1 MSVPVQNYLLDPLLA
16 CGIFALS
23 LAVAGFLSFL
33 CGRMGGVFA
42 EAVQPSGN
50 KLASLEGLRG
60 ILALSVAA
68 HHAYCWFFYTQTAH
82 WGTQNSILFSRF
94 ASFGVDQFFFIS
106 GFLFWRKLMKKG
118 GIELGRFYISRFVRL
133 APVYYTCIG
142 IAIFIGMYLTGFKLL
157 VSGGQFVR
165 SLLPWIFF
173 SIGGQP
179 DINHADIKRIISGV
193 IWTLAAE
200 WLFYL
205 SLPYL
210 GWFARKAQRLI
221 HFACLFLLIYIVGRH
236 FSLKIHQQTITS
248 ILTILSQFAKYMVF
262 SFGGGIL
269 IAVFQEKIRSKI
281 HLSALQANWLLVF
294 FYAFYLFAPDFRG
307 MMVVGTLGLVCGFAL
322 IVQGAD
328 LFGFITSKPVRFLGI
343 ISYDLYLVHGIT
355 YYLAMRLRGGI
366 GPVAVG
372 HYIAQTAV
380 CFVIIVIAST
390 VLHFLVE
397 RPSMKRSENIARGI
411 SGKTDSGIPE
421 VLPEAVSR

>member
-1 MSVPVQNYLLDPLLA
+1 MPVLVQNYLLDPLLA

-23 LAVAGFLSFL
+23 LAVAGLFSFL

-68 HHAYCWFFYTQTAH
+68 HHAYCWFFYTQTGH
-82 WGTQNSILFSRF
+82 WGTQSSVIFSRF
-94 ASFGVDQFFFIS
+94 ASFGVNQFFFIS

-118 GIELGRFYISRFVRL
+118 GIELGRFYLSRFVRL
-133 APVYYTCIG
+133 APLYYTCIG
-142 IAIFIGMYLTGFKLL
+142 IALFIGMNLAGFKLL
-157 VSGGQFVR
+157 VPSSQFVR
-165 SLLPWIFF
+165 SLVPWIFF

-179 DINHADIKRIISGV
+179 DVNHAEIKRIIGV
-193 IWTLAAE
+193 VWTLAME

-221 HFACLFLLIYIVGRH
+221 HFACLFLLVYVVGRY
-236 FSLKIHQQTITS
+236 FSHKIHQETIAST
-248 ILTILSQFAKYMVF
+248 LTILSQFAKFMVF

-269 IAVFQEKIRSKI
+269 IAVFQEKIREKLRFSV
-281 HLSALQANWLLVF
+281 SQANWLLVL
-294 FYAFYLFAPDFRG
+294 FYAFYLFMPDFRG
-307 MMVVGTLGLVCGFAL
+307 MAVAGQLCLLCGFAL
-322 IVQGAD
+322 VIQGAS

-343 ISYDLYLVHGIT
+343 ISYDLYLVHSIIF
-355 YYLAMRLRGGI
+355 YLAMKLRGGI
-366 GPVAVG
+366 RPVLTSN
-372 HYIAQTAV
+372 YILQTAV
-380 CFVIIVIAST
+380 CFVVIVIAST

-397 RPSMKRSENIARGI
+397 RPSMKRSEAIARGVP
-411 SGKTDSGIPE
+411 GKRDSGIPE
-421 VLPEAVSR
+421 VLPEAVSQ

>member
-1 MSVPVQNYLLDPLLA
+1 MSVLVQNYLFDPLLA

-23 LAVAGFLSFL
+23 LAVAGLLSFL
-33 CGRMGGVFA
+33 CGRLGGVFA

-82 WGTQNSILFSRF
+82 WGTQNSVLFSRF

-106 GFLFWRKLMKKG
+106 GFLFWRKLMKIG
-118 GIELGRFYISRFVRL
+118 GIELGRFYLSRFVRL
-133 APVYYTCIG
+133 APVYYTCVG
-142 IAIFIGMYLTGFKLL
+142 IAMFIGMYLMGFKLL
-157 VSGGQFVR
+157 VPGSHLVR
-165 SLLPWIFF
+165 SLIPWIFF

-179 DINHADIKRIISGV
+179 DVNHADIKRIISGV
-193 IWTLAAE
+193 VWTLAAE

-221 HFACLFLLIYIVGRH
+221 HFACLFLLIYIVGRY
-236 FSLKIHQQTITS
+236 FSLKIHQETVAST
-248 ILTILSQFAKYMVF
+248 LTILSQFAKYMVF

-269 IAVFQEKIRSKI
+269 IAVFQEKIREKVHFSI
-281 HLSALQANWLLVF
+281 SQANWLLVL
-294 FYAFYLFAPDFRG
+294 FYTFYLLMPDFHG
-307 MMVVGTLGLVCGFAL
+307 MAVAGPLCLLCGFAL
-322 IVQGAD
+322 VIQGAN
-328 LFGFITSKPVRFLGI
+328 LFGFITSKSVRFLGI

-355 YYLAMRLRGGI
+355 YYLAMKLRGGI
-366 GPVAVG
+366 RPVTTTN
-372 HYIAQTAV
+372 YMIETAV
-380 CFVIIVIAST
+380 CFVVIVIAST

-397 RPSMKRSENIARGI
+397 RPSMKRSEDIARGI
-411 SGKTDSGIPE
+411 PGKKNSGIPE
-421 VLPEAVSR
+421 VLPEAIPQ

>member
-1 MSVPVQNYLLDPLLA
+1 MSVSVQNYLLDPLLA

-23 LAVAGFLSFL
+23 LSIAGLLSFL
-33 CGRMGGVFA
+33 CGRIGGVFA

-68 HHAYCWFFYTQTAH
+68 HHAYCWFFYTQTGQ
-82 WGTQNSILFSRF
+82 WGTQTSILFARF
-94 ASFGVDQFFFIS
+94 ASFGVEQFFFIS

-118 GIELGRFYISRFVRL
+118 GIELGRFYLSRFVRL
-133 APVYYTCIG
+133 APVYYTCAG
-142 IAIFIGMYLTGFKLL
+142 IAMFIGMYLVGFKLL
-157 VSGGQFVR
+157 VSPAQLVQ

-173 SIGGQP
+173 AIGGQP
-179 DINHADIKRIISGV
+179 GVNHADVKRIICGV
-193 IWTLAAE
+193 VWTLAAE

-205 SLPYL
+205 SLSYL

-221 HFACLFLLIYIVGRH
+221 HFVCLFLLMYVVGRY
-236 FSLKIHQQTITS
+236 FSLKIHHETIAS
-248 ILTILSQFAKYMVF
+248 GLTIVSQFAKYMVF

-269 IAVFQEKIRSKI
+269 IAVFQEKIREKVRFSV
-281 HLSALQANWLLVF
+281 LQANWLLML

-307 MMVVGTLGLVCGFAL
+307 MAVVGTISLICGFAL
-322 IVQGAD
+322 VIQGAD

-355 YYLAMRLRGGI
+355 YYLAMKLRGGI
-366 GPVAVG
+366 HSVTASS
-372 HYIAQTAV
+372 YIAQTAV
-380 CFVIIVIAST
+380 CFVVIVIAST

-397 RPSMKRSENIARGI
+397 RPSMKRSEDIARGV
-411 SGKTDSGIPE
+411 SGRRGSGIPE
-421 VLPEAVSR
+421 VVTEAAS